1 MIFMVEA
8 KLKALARTYKQAFL
22 EFLKERS
29 MTDKCLPDLEA
40 WKRQQYVEMEAEHR
54 LVSAKLDYDAARLI
68 AWEEARPAS
77 VAKRGH
83 RRSSNRIY
91 KRTKTKVVVH

>member
-1 MIFMVEA
+1 MVEA

-22 EFLKERS
+22 EFLKERA

-54 LVSAKLDYDAARLI
+54 FVSAKLDYDAARLI
-68 AWEEARPAS
+68 AWEEARPS
-77 VAKRGH
+77 GVVKRGH
-83 RRSSNRIY
+83 RRSSNRVY
-91 KRTKTKVVVH
+91 KRTKLKVVVH

>member
-1 MIFMVEA
+1 
-8 KLKALARTYKQAFL
+8 
-22 EFLKERS
+22 

-68 AWEEARPAS
+68 AWEEARPSQVSLSADIAGQAIVS
-77 VAKRGH
+77 ISAQ
-83 RRSSNRIY
+83 S
-91 KRTKTKVVVH
+91 